1 MTPQC
6 FADFTGDKAYPI
18 KTVTAIDASG
28 ITGTAD
34 GTTKS
39 VRVKNITDS
48 SAITYD
54 FSESGDIVDLT
65 SAKATAGDTIS
76 VTAGDANFIVAKLYR
91 HEKCT
96 RLPD

>member
-6 FADFTGDKAYPI
+6 FTDFTGDKAYPI

-39 VRVKNITDS
+39 VRVNNITDS
-48 SAITYD
+48 SAVTYD
-54 FSESGDIVDLT
+54 FSESD
-65 SAKATAGDTIS
+65 
-76 VTAGDANFIVAKLYR
+76 DANFIVAKLHR

-96 RLPD
+96 QLLD